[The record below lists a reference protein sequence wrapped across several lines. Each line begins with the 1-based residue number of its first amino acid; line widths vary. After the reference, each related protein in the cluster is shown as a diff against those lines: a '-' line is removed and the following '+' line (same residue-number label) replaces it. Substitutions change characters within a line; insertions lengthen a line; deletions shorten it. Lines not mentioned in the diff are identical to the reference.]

1 MAYSLRNRKNK
12 KIYVCSSGSSDSDSG
27 YSDPDY
33 TRIRPRR
40 QAQQNNINKCN
51 KKLSTDV
58 RMVELGAACSSVR
71 PRRGRP
77 TKKRADE
84 EGKKSFEVGESSRRR
99 RRAPYSLMKRSRC
112 ANKSGPTESKRTILS
127 WLIDL
132 KMIEEKEEV
141 GYMDDP
147 CEQNILLKG
156 MITRAGILCNCCN
169 TEVTVRGF
177 EAHAHSNL
185 KRPYANIFLLRRNV
199 SLLRCQLHVLDG
211 IRKSRHC
218 GFNLIEP
225 RETDVDKYDDACV
238 ICADGG
244 DLICCDNCPST
255 IHIDCTNLKRIPQ
268 DDWRCPYCVCKY
280 CGDGGYANDEL
291 FQCFQCQKKF
301 EVDIN
306 RPLTPDRSPNMKSFC
321 QLSCKEILEHLDR
334 ELRVKNELGGG
345 LSWTLIRQTDIHLA
359 TKPTNI
365 DHFQQIV
372 ECNCKIAVV
381 WDMMNESFDPI
392 IDRHTNTNVIHGV
405 VYNRE
410 SNLTRIN
417 FQRFYTAILEKNDE
431 IISAASLR
439 IHGTK
444 IAEMPFVATN
454 EKYRNQGMWQKLLLA
469 IESVLNFLKVEKL
482 IVPSIEDLVPMW
494 TQKYGFSEVEDSVMN
509 ELKCFNAL
517 MFTRAVRLQKS
528 MHKPAVKS
536 EAMEV
541 DGVGNNGNQNGEDA
555 KQNQTNHMEQ
565 NAMEVDEVKNN
576 DNMALQDGTN
586 MSQNQTKLLLP
597 DLNDEPPEEEPL
609 VPME

>member
-1 MAYSLRNRKNK
+1 MAYSLRSRKNK

-40 QAQQNNINKCN
+40 QAQQNNTNKCN

-58 RMVELGAACSSVR
+58 KMVEVGAACSTVR

-77 TKKRADE
+77 TKKREDE
-84 EGKKSFEVGESSRRR
+84 EGKRSFEVGESSRRR
-99 RRAPYSLMKRSRC
+99 RRAPYSLMKRTRC
-112 ANKSGPTESKRTILS
+112 ANKTGPTESKRTILS

-132 KMIEEKEEV
+132 KIIEEKEEV

-147 CEQNILLKG
+147 CQQNILLKG

-169 TEVTVRGF
+169 KEITVREF
-177 EAHAHSNL
+177 EVHAHSNV
-185 KRPYANIFLLRRNV
+185 KRPYANIFLLRRSV
-199 SLLRCQLHVLDG
+199 SLLRCQIHVLDG

-255 IHIDCTNLKRIPQ
+255 IHIDCTNLK
-268 DDWRCPYCVCKY
+268 
-280 CGDGGYANDEL
+280 
-291 FQCFQCQKKF
+291 
-301 EVDIN
+301 
-306 RPLTPDRSPNMKSFC
+306 
-321 QLSCKEILEHLDR
+321 ILEHLDR

-345 LSWTLIRQTDIHLA
+345 LSWTLIRQTDLHLA
-359 TKPTNI
+359 TEPTNV

-392 IDRHTNTNVIHGV
+392 IDRHTNTNVIHSV
-405 VYNRE
+405 IYNRE

-417 FQRFYTAILEKNDE
+417 FQRFYTAILEKDDE

-444 IAEMPFVATN
+444 IAEMPFVTTN

-469 IESVLNFLKVEKL
+469 IESVLHFLKVEKL
-482 IVPSIEDLVPMW
+482 IIPSIEDLVPMW
-494 TQKYGFSEVEDSVMN
+494 KDKYGFSQVEDSVMN
-509 ELKCFNAL
+509 ELKCFNTL

-528 MHKPAVKS
+528 MYKPVVKS
-536 EAMEV
+536 DAMEV
-541 DGVGNNGNQNGEDA
+541 DGVGNNDNQNGEDA
-555 KQNQTNHMEQ
+555 KQSQTNHVEQ
-565 NAMEVDEVKNN
+565 NATEVDEVKNN

-586 MSQNQTKLLLP
+586 MRQNQTKLLLP
-597 DLNDEPPEEEPL
+597 DLNDEAPEEEPL
-609 VPME
+609 VPIPME